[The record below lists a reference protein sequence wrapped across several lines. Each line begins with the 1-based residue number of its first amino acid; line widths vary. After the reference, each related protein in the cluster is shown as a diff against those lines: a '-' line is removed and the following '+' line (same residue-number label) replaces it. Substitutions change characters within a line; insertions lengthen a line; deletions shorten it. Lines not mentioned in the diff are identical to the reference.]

1 MLRLEEFTSQG
12 PKSQH
17 VNTVGLHVFDSFDM
31 MLYMRQHAVCKV
43 IFAPETDI
51 LMFMVWTLVFKSM

>member
-12 PKSQH
+12 PKSKH
-17 VNTVGLHVFDSFDM
+17 VNTVGLQVFHYFDM

-43 IFAPETDI
+43 TFAPETDI
-51 LMFMVWTLVFKSM
+51 LIFLVWTLVFKSM